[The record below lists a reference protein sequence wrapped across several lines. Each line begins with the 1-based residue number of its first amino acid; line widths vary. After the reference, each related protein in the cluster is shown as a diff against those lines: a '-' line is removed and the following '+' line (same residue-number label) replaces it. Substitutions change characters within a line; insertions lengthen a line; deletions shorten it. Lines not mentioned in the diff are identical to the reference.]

1 MLDNDI
7 NFNDEIVS
15 IEEVGILDTIDI
27 SVDQDHLFYCNGIL
41 LKNSFGLPATVDLM
55 LGIQAPEELID
66 LNQFMFTQLKNRYND
81 MNKNRKFIIGVDR
94 NKMRLYDI
102 EECGQ
107 TLINANNTGNN
118 TTKSTKTK
126 KVKQSGGFEK
136 FF

>member
-55 LGIQAPEELID
+55 LGIQAPDELID
-66 LNQFMFTQLKNRYND
+66 LES
-81 MNKNRKFIIGVDR
+81 I
-94 NKMRLYDI
+94 YDYTI
-102 EECGQ
+102 K
-107 TLINANNTGNN
+107 
-118 TTKSTKTK
+118 KSL
-126 KVKQSGGFEK
+126 
-136 FF
+136 